1 MSTPGQTP
9 ANCSFDLIAFD
20 LDGTVFG
27 TPTNQVISPRVCAAF
42 EAAHQAG
49 VAIAVASGRPAWM
62 LGEQIP
68 AAPWMDWAIT
78 CNGTR
83 VSGYRRSDL
92 DFANGFSRELAET
105 VLRCLDELGAS
116 SSIHTNRASL
126 MERRH
131 LTHMAGDLK
140 AESARVG
147 ETLPDNPID
156 KLLSS
161 FGGIAVDSAVEAF
174 AACPGDQLDKVDCK
188 LPSPEAADELVA
200 RLEALGGVGIA
211 RLNAINFELTSAAA
225 SKGDA
230 TCELCRRLGV
240 DPARAVAFGDSGND
254 LSMTDRELTFVAMG
268 NASPEVK
275 AAADDVTDSVFDDG
289 VATWIEAHL

>member
-9 ANCSFDLIAFD
+9 ANRSFDLIAFD

-140 AESARVG
+140 AESARAG

-174 AACPGDQLDKVDCK
+174 AARPGDQLDKVDCK

-254 LSMTDRELTFVAMG
+254 LSMTGRELTFVAMG
-268 NASPEVK
+268 NASAEVK

-289 VATWIEAHL
+289 VATWIEAHI